1 MKILVINDT
10 GVEYGGVS
18 TYIGLIRSELGKKN
32 HTVKIL
38 SSDVYYGKEHFSD
51 YEFGGEKNRDTIKW
65 FFNKLFNF
73 KSYFKTKEVLKDFK
87 PDIVHLNYIDNQVSP
102 SVLACLRDIPVVMT
116 LHDYSL
122 FCPMGRILPSQEICE
137 KYFGK
142 HCIKCIGSIKG
153 YYYEKIKQKV
163 YKILLNN
170 IDSFIAPSR
179 NLKKNFKKQNF
190 INREIITITNGIAI
204 FKYNE
209 VKDTKKILY
218 VGRLSSEK
226 GVEYLLNA
234 IPLILIKQPKARC
247 DIVGDG
253 PEREKFERL
262 VKNLK
267 LSKNVKFC
275 GKIAYEKIEEYYRKS
290 TVVVIPSIC
299 PEAFSLVGVEAM
311 SVGRVVVGT
320 NVGAIPEWLEDGKTG
335 FLVEPKN
342 SKDIANKII
351 KLFKD
356 QNLLKVMGKR
366 AHIKSAQ
373 FSIEEHINNLEK
385 LYKRILK
392 KYTII

>member
-18 TYIGLIRSELGKKN
+18 TYIGLIRGELGKKN

-122 FCPMGRILPSQEICE
+122 FCPMGRMLPSQEICE
-137 KYFGK
+137 KNFGE
-142 HCIKCIGSIKG
+142 HCIRCIGSIKG

-163 YKILLNN
+163 YRILLNN
-170 IDSFIAPSR
+170 IDSFIAPSK
-179 NLKKNFKKQNF
+179 NIKKNFKKQNF
-190 INREIITITNGIAI
+190 INSEIITIPNGIVL

-218 VGRLSSEK
+218 VGRLSKEK

-234 IPLILIKQPKARC
+234 IPLILKKQPKVIC

-253 PEREKFERL
+253 PERERLERHA
-262 VKNLK
+262 KNLK
-267 LSKNVKFC
+267 LSKNVKFR

-320 NVGAIPEWLEDGKTG
+320 NVGAIPEWLEDGRTG

-366 AHIKSAQ
+366 AHIKSAH

-385 LYKRILK
+385 VYKRVLK
-392 KYTII
+392 KYIEI